1 MSIWT
6 DKQGRIHVGI
16 MVKGKRVHR
25 RLPENAT
32 KGDAKLIE
40 AELRKATIRRDVP
53 IPGDPPLSV
62 VMGLYLE
69 HAEFLRSPHTAR
81 QHALRAGPW
90 CLNYRASAARDVADK
105 IVKDMRGHYA
115 PATINRTLGAL
126 KAALRIAH
134 RQRLTPVNYGE
145 EIHRLPENNARH
157 IYLSIEQVRTLADAA
172 SEQTR
177 AAIWIAL
184 LTGCRRGEI
193 LKLRRE
199 HIGHDSLHI
208 PAGNTKTLRVRTVPI
223 VPALRP
229 WLEFVPL
236 KINAEG
242 LKSGFR
248 RAREAVGLDVTF
260 HDLRHSCASL
270 LINYGVPLEVIRDI
284 LGHTTVKTTE
294 RYAHLQIDRQAAALG
309 LLSNAI
315 DGKKAA

>member
-1 MSIWT
+1 MALQITQSCVNCWACVDVCPNDAIYQDT
-6 DKQGRIHVGI
+6 PHFLIDD
-16 MVKGKRVHR
+16 GKCTEC
-25 RLPENAT
+25 L
-32 KGDAKLIE
+32 GDHSVPQCAAICPIE
-40 AELRKATIRRDVP
+40 MAIVNEL
-53 IPGDPPLSV
+53 G
-62 VMGLYLE
+62 
-69 HAEFLRSPHTAR
+69 EFLNPPGS
-81 QHALRAGPW
+81 
-90 CLNYRASAARDVADK
+90 
-105 IVKDMRGHYA
+105 
-115 PATINRTLGAL
+115 
-126 KAALRIAH
+126 
-134 RQRLTPVNYGE
+134 
-145 EIHRLPENNARH
+145 H

-199 HIGHDSLHI
+199 HIGRDSLHI

-248 RAREAVGLDVTF
+248 RAREAVGMAVTF